1 MWSAPRRVCLLVCC
15 AVFAFVAPSTGI
27 EVHARAE
34 LSSPA
39 ASDAAAGAAVEDW
52 DEFRTKVIA
61 NYASATYCDID
72 FLQDWSCARC
82 NDEFKLLEARLEGDL
97 QFLVG
102 LDGYLNAVV
111 VAFRGTIYNSIAN
124 WMRDM
129 HFTTA
134 YANEA
139 FKDASLPGNSTV
151 HKGFLHAYGNLREH
165 VNAAVLDAVKQTGLV
180 IVSGH
185 SMGGAVATMAAAEFV
200 SNLQLDNVWLYTFG
214 SPRTG
219 DYSFTQVRCCS
230 LFAAIVSAHAR
241 RLHICA

>member
-1 MWSAPRRVCLLVCC
+1 MA
-15 AVFAFVAPSTGI
+15 
-27 EVHARAE
+27 
-34 LSSPA
+34 SS
-39 ASDAAAGAAVEDW
+39 
-52 DEFRTKVIA
+52 KI
-61 NYASATYCDID
+61 
-72 FLQDWSCARC
+72 
-82 NDEFKLLEARLEGDL
+82 
-97 QFLVG
+97 
-102 LDGYLNAVV
+102 
-111 VAFRGTIYNSIAN
+111 
-124 WMRDM
+124 
-129 HFTTA
+129 
-134 YANEA
+134 
-139 FKDASLPGNSTV
+139 
-151 HKGFLHAYGNLREH
+151 EH